1 MTGRRPDELAA
12 GLPIFSRVAMACVAT
27 LAVTGTI
34 QAWRE
39 IGALDAITTTRYGQ
53 LVLVKVVLF
62 LGLVGLGY
70 LARRAVQRRRA
81 PACWSGCAGR
91 C

>member
-1 MTGRRPDELAA
+1 M
-12 GLPIFSRVAMACVAT
+12 AT

-39 IGALDAITTTRYGQ
+39 IGAVDAITSTRYGQ
-53 LVLVKVVLF
+53 LVLIKVVLF

-70 LARRAVQRRRA
+70 LARRVLPA
-81 PACWSGCAGR
+81 PAGRPGQRCSGCAGR